1 MSYQRCKA
9 TQTVIP
15 RGKPTLRFTPNT
27 WILVLS
33 LVFLPLLIGLGVWQ
47 LSRADEKRGIEAQL
61 AQRQTAAPVTLQSV
75 KKPAAYTRILVEGQ
89 FDSDHTWLVDNRQ
102 RDGKP
107 GYEVVQPFV
116 LSNGK
121 KVLVNRGWLPAPAR
135 REQLPE
141 IKNIVGRN
149 TIFAEVAYPSNHP
162 MLSATSE
169 RKTWPKVITKIAPSV
184 MSEALGEP
192 LAGYYLKLDAASTG
206 AFTTAWQPINM
217 SSAKHTGYAVQWFA
231 MALAL
236 VILNVFANT
245 NVAQVLKHKK
255 HRQ

>member
-1 MSYQRCKA
+1 M
-9 TQTVIP
+9 
-15 RGKPTLRFTPNT
+15 
-27 WILVLS
+27 LS

-47 LSRADEKRGIEAQL
+47 LNRADEKRGIEAQL
-61 AQRQTAAPVTLQSV
+61 AQRQTAAPVALQSV
-75 KKPAAYTRILVEGQ
+75 KSPEAYTRIMAQGR
-89 FDSDHTWLVDNRQ
+89 FDSARTWLVDNRQ

-116 LSNGK
+116 LNSGVQ
-121 KVLVNRGWLPAPAR
+121 VLVNRGWLAAPAR
-135 REQLPE
+135 REQLPD
-141 IKNIVGRN
+141 IKNIAGET

-162 MLSATSE
+162 MLSAQSDTE
-169 RKTWPKVITKIAPSV
+169 NWPKVITQVAPSV
-184 MSEALGEP
+184 MAPSLDGP
-192 LAGYYLKLDAASTG
+192 VTDYYLKLDAASTG

>member
-1 MSYQRCKA
+1 M
-9 TQTVIP
+9 TP
-15 RGKPTLRFTPNT
+15 RGKPTLRFMPNT

-47 LSRADEKRGIEAQL
+47 LSRADEKRDLEAQL
-61 AQRQTAAPVTLQSV
+61 AQRQTAAPVALQSL
-75 KKPAAYTRILVEGQ
+75 KNPAAYTRIIARGR
-89 FDSDHTWLVDNRQ
+89 FDSDHTWLLDNRQ

-116 LSNGK
+116 LDSGERM
-121 KVLVNRGWLPAPAR
+121 LVNRGWLPAPAR

-141 IKNIVGRN
+141 INNIVGDT

-162 MLSATSE
+162 MLSAQSGN
-169 RKTWPKVITKIAPSV
+169 KNWPKVITQVVPSV
-184 MSEALGEP
+184 MAPSLDEP